1 VRQGVEAFRQI
12 THPVRLTMATTQSS
26 ETSATRKAAARKAA
40 ATRAK
45 DAIALL
51 KADHRK
57 VEGLFAKYEEAK
69 EKEARKLEIFQQIAM
84 ELKVHML
91 LEEEIFYPR
100 SREFVEEED
109 TVNEAE
115 VEHAAAKDLIA
126 QLEGMQASDEMYDAK
141 VQVLSEQIE
150 HHVEEEEEEFFPE
163 VKKNGMDTKAV
174 GEELIARKAQLMAEI
189 DGSGRLQ

>member
-1 VRQGVEAFRQI
+1 
-12 THPVRLTMATTQSS
+12 MATPQSS
-26 ETSATRKAAARKAA
+26 TSDTRKAAARKAA
-40 ATRAK
+40 ETRAK

-69 EKEARKLEIFQQIAM
+69 ANDGRKQQIFQQIAL
-84 ELKVHML
+84 ELKVHMQ
-91 LEEEIFYPR
+91 LEEEIFYPQ

-126 QLEGMQASDEMYDAK
+126 QLEGMSPSDEMYDAK
-141 VQVLSEQIE
+141 VTVLQEQIE
-150 HHVEEEEEEFFPE
+150 HHVEEEEEEYFPE

-174 GEELIARKAQLMAEI
+174 GEEIMARKRELMGRM
-189 DGSGRLQ
+189 DGARGRMQ

>member
-1 VRQGVEAFRQI
+1 
-12 THPVRLTMATTQSS
+12 MATTHSS
-26 ETSATRKAAARKAA
+26 TTSETRKAAARKAA

-57 VEGLFAKYEEAK
+57 VEGLFARYEEAK
-69 EKEARKLEIFQQIAM
+69 ANEARKQAIFQQIAI
-84 ELKVHML
+84 ELKVHMQ
-91 LEEEIFYPR
+91 LEEEIFYPQ

-126 QLEGMQASDEMYDAK
+126 QLEGMAPSDEMYDAK
-141 VQVLSEQIE
+141 VTVLQEQIE
-150 HHVEEEEEEFFPE
+150 HHVEEEEEEYFPE
-163 VKKNGMDTKAV
+163 VKTNGMDTKAV
-174 GEELIARKAQLMAEI
+174 GEQLAARKQELIGRT
-189 DGSGRLQ
+189 DGDGRRIQ